1 MQKEKIEFKETRAYP
16 VVFMM
21 IITIIFVGI
30 LAVFYHSTKD
40 RVQQREQS
48 ELQKAVLSAFNLS
61 TDNIEANYQLYIK
74 ELVYANKSHADS
86 ILYYQASKDG
96 ELLGNAFIIYGKGL
110 WGGITALIAY
120 TPDYEQ
126 IINVAIINQSE
137 TPGLGARITEPWFTE
152 QFANKL
158 IADKYD
164 MLAEN
169 AENVSDLQVR
179 QITGATLSSKAVVS
193 MITEESKRIIQTIK
207 GEL

>member
-1 MQKEKIEFKETRAYP
+1 MEKGFGR
-16 VVFMM
+16 
-21 IITIIFVGI
+21 
-30 LAVFYHSTKD
+30 H
-40 RVQQREQS
+40 
-48 ELQKAVLSAFNLS
+48 
-61 TDNIEANYQLYIK
+61 
-74 ELVYANKSHADS
+74 
-86 ILYYQASKDG
+86 
-96 ELLGNAFIIYGKGL
+96 
-110 WGGITALIAY
+110 TALIAY